1 MYIKC
6 SVVATKI
13 SEIIDHEASFMTRL
27 RFYSHL
33 MMCSKCRDYF
43 RQFKLL
49 KETARQHEPEA
60 LPNDFDSVMDFV
72 MEEIEAK
79 DEKVT

>member
-13 SEIIDHEASFMTRL
+13 SEIIDHEASFMARM

-43 RQFKLL
+43 KQFKLL
-49 KETARQHEPEA
+49 KETAAQHDPEA
-60 LPNDFDSVMDFV
+60 LPDDFDNVMNFVMD
-72 MEEIEAK
+72 EIEANEK
-79 DEKVT
+79 KVT

>member
-13 SEIIDHEASFMTRL
+13 SDIIDHEASFMTQL

-33 MMCSKCRDYF
+33 MMCTKCRAYF

-49 KETARQHEPEA
+49 KEAAVQHDPEA
-60 LPNDFDSVMDFV
+60 LPSDFDNVMNFVMDK
-72 MEEIEAK
+72 IEANDK
-79 DEKVT
+79 KVS